1 MNRTEARIKQEVLE
15 DSMNTRRTLRK
26 AVAGL
31 LKQTVA
37 NAPAVSASS
46 NHPSTEYTEITEDK
60 NKK

>member
-1 MNRTEARIKQEVLE
+1 MKRTEARIKQDVLE

-26 AVAGL
+26 AIAGF

-37 NAPAVSASS
+37 NTPAVPASS
-46 NHPSTEYTEITEDK
+46 NHQSTEYTETTVDK